1 MGLQKSV
8 PCREMSVTHIEVL
21 FIMAYFASEI
31 CSSLLGDSVI
41 DPKVRQ
47 EAIVGR
53 SPKNIL
59 ENMNFIC

>member
-1 MGLQKSV
+1 
-8 PCREMSVTHIEVL
+8 
-21 FIMAYFASEI
+21 MAYFASEI